1 MRDRIK
7 MIEDKKTQPLFL
19 RKSQLWGGGWVL
31 GEKSGVGIT
40 NIQGRIHSS
49 LRD

>member
-7 MIEDKKTQPLFL
+7 KTENKKTQPLFL
-19 RKSQLWGGGWVL
+19 RKSVWGGGWVL
-31 GEKSGVGIT
+31 GEKRVVGIA
-40 NIQGRIHSS
+40 NIQGGIHSS